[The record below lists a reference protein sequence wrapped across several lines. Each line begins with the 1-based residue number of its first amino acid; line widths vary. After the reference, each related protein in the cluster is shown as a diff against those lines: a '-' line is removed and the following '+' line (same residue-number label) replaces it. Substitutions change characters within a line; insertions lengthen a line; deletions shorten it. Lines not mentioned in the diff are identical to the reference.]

1 MFSLTMI
8 AKLVRLRW
16 LRIALGLL
24 VLVLCIAL
32 FPLLLRASLYA
43 ARRSWKN
50 EAIPLITKL
59 ASNKDWIGKEIK
71 AVGTQTNDDRVLVSG
86 WLTDKLILMENGEW
100 LVYQSH
106 CSKAAPHYVEDIFLA
121 KGSDGKWYYSTFH
134 FCVGMV
140 VLRLEQETQ
149 PPSLAFFAHEYNLRQ
164 FDGRSNEC
172 LKKTAPLPASWTE
185 KKGN

>member
-16 LRIALGLL
+16 LRIASGLL
-24 VLVLCIAL
+24 VLVLCISL

-50 EAIPLITKL
+50 KAIPVIAKL
-59 ASNKDWIGKEIK
+59 ASDKDWIGKEIK
-71 AVGTQTNDDRVLVSG
+71 EVATLTNDDRVIVSG

-106 CSKAAPHYVEDIFLA
+106 CSKAAPHYVEDIFWPRDPMVS
-121 KGSDGKWYYSTFH
+121 GIVRH
-134 FCVGMV
+134 FIFVSGWLCSIRAGRF
-140 VLRLEQETQ
+140 LRMSITC
-149 PPSLAFFAHEYNLRQ
+149 ANLMGDRM
-164 FDGRSNEC
+164 SV
-172 LKKTAPLPASWTE
+172 
-185 KKGN
+185 